1 MDDIRTHIRAL
12 LARREIGV
20 QLAGRPDIFQL
31 TESLMALQ
39 DGYVTDNG
47 AALASSQGSMP
58 SADELAGGLIRG
70 TEFDPSIGGIGLAV
84 PAGVRHALLH
94 FSPILQLA
102 ALASPDRRVGGA
114 VIQELPSSKPTLLAW
129 LAKTIAMPGGVA
141 LADRVDE
148 KMLGQ
153 LAEKQEQEAV
163 AIATA
168 IEQRAAFAKRF
179 GFTLS
184 AYADFLLALRQRD
197 PIAYVLILSREFG
210 LARQRCPELAY
221 KARIGH
227 PLYIPRFGR
236 SPLTV
241 AMALAEMQRAAAIT
255 RALYRMGGRTGTGV
269 IRRMMPGGD
278 TDHDPNE
285 IDDEVRMEAIAAI
298 VIGTGAGSVLD
309 EAPLHAAGIRRL
321 FRMSKQ
327 DRLAIDVNNV
337 IASLLDGRLDWN
349 SAASVETHGGWR
361 HHVRS
366 QVDANIHRHRG
377 GGRGEKAFDEPLDLF
392 CGITPGMIPALAIS
406 SIGEEL
412 TGKQSPRETEY
423 LSAAM
428 TSQVAGSPMDSGSYG
443 LKLARRR
450 RAGYLPREGRQGS
463 AGRFTPRL
471 WLDRYQDEVLFRRL
485 AQPVD
490 ITAVRWI
497 NRSKPRRM
505 LLIALWF
512 LQVCFVRLY
521 RKSGASTGEVEI
533 MCDLATGVTVLTS
546 DPILWQ
552 NSKMLRRMAEESES
566 LSGKRRK
573 SNFAAVHRVLVD
585 GSPAK
590 AVDLKSPWQTNL

>member
-12 LARREIGV
+12 LARREISV
-20 QLAGRPDIFQL
+20 QLAGRPDIFHLAEPLIAQQ
-31 TESLMALQ
+31 E
-39 DGYVTDNG
+39 GYSTDNG
-47 AALASSQGSMP
+47 AGLASSQGSMP
-58 SADELAGGLIRG
+58 FADELAGGLVRG
-70 TEFDPSIGGIGLAV
+70 TEFDPSTGGTGLAV

-129 LAKTIAMPGGVA
+129 LVESIAMPAGVA
-141 LADRVDE
+141 LADQVDE
-148 KMLGQ
+148 KMLGHF
-153 LAEKQEQEAV
+153 AETQEEQAV
-163 AIATA
+163 VIATA
-168 IEQRAAFAKRF
+168 VQQRAAFAKRF

-197 PIAYVLILSREFG
+197 PVAYVLILSREFG
-210 LARQRCPELAY
+210 LARQRCPELDY
-221 KARIGH
+221 KAGIGH
-227 PLYIPRFGR
+227 PLYIPRLSR

-269 IRRMMPGGD
+269 IRRMMPNGD
-278 TDHDPNE
+278 TDYDP
-285 IDDEVRMEAIAAI
+285 DEVDEEVRVEASAAI
-298 VIGTGAGSVLD
+298 MIGTGAGRVLD

-327 DRLAIDVNNV
+327 ERLTIDVNNV

-366 QVDANIHRHRG
+366 QVEANIHRHRG

-392 CGITPGMIPALAIS
+392 CGITPAMIPALAIS
-406 SIGEEL
+406 SIGEQL

-423 LSAAM
+423 LSAAVA
-428 TSQVAGSPMDSGSYG
+428 SQVAGSPMDSGSYG

-471 WLDRYQDEVLFRRL
+471 WLDRYQDEILFRRL

-490 ITAVRWI
+490 ITAARWI

-552 NSKMLRRMAEESES
+552 NSKMLKRIVEESEA

-573 SNFAAVHRVLVD
+573 SNFAAVRRGLAD
-585 GSPAK
+585 GRAAK
-590 AVDLKSPWQTNL
+590 AVDLKSPRQTNL